1 VFNILSVLAITSIV
15 AGSVPIPENLGWTSL
30 GGMMFFTLAIAPIYY
45 KHQRNKNKPPELQS
59 KGTGLGR
66 LWGGI
71 MLACWIG
78 LMVFFVTTGT
88 TNKAQTQEQT
98 IKSASHP
105 RQMTPAMMS
114 HQTGLMTKLG

>member
-1 VFNILSVLAITSIV
+1 V
-15 AGSVPIPENLGWTSL
+15 AGSVPIPEHLGWTSL
-30 GGMMFFTLAIAPIYY
+30 GGMFIFTLALLPIYY
-45 KHQRNKNKPPELQS
+45 KHQRNKRKPPELQS

-78 LMVFFVTTGT
+78 LMLFFVTTGT

-98 IKSASHP
+98 IKSASLLQP
-105 RQMTPAMMS
+105 MAPAEMS
-114 HQTGLMTKLG
+114 QTGLMTKLG